1 MSEVEAFA
9 DGEPDVSVVKPKRR
23 RAPRGLSQAAIAA
36 AADKAEQ
43 AAKAEVRPELRGG
56 VPNPSDR
63 NMKRIKIVLEDN
75 TNIPRGGQFF
85 CVNGYT
91 ALIRPGREV
100 RVPEA
105 IVDVLNNAIE
115 TVAERDESLKIVG
128 YKQVMRYPYRNLGP
142 A

>member
-23 RAPRGLSQAAIAA
+23 RAPRGLSKAAVAA

-43 AAKAEVRPELRGG
+43 AAKVEVRPELRGG

-63 NMKRIKIVLEDN
+63 NMKRIKIILEEN
-75 TNIPRGGQFF
+75 QNIPRGGQFF

-105 IVDVLNNAIE
+105 IVDVLDNAIE
-115 TVAERDESLKIVG
+115 IIAVRDDSLKVVD
-128 YKQVMRYPYRNLGP
+128 YKRAMRYPYRNLGP